1 MKIDCGSL
9 DRCCGVI
16 SCFSRSGSAVKT
28 PHSPHHCLSRLS
40 REFQHPKGHFLVPP
54 DDDDVALGWKT
65 LISPVKDVSALS
77 SHTLQRKRV

>member
-16 SCFSRSGSAVKT
+16 SCFSRSSSTLPIIVSAGSAGN
-28 PHSPHHCLSRLS
+28 SSIL
-40 REFQHPKGHFLVPP
+40 FPKGHFLVPP
-54 DDDDVALGWKT
+54 DDDDDVALGWKT
-65 LISPVKDVSALS
+65 LISPVKAVSALS